1 MSSGI
6 DKSSLMS
13 FIILEMFGLHD
24 TAVLQRSMD
33 GHSPSAQP
41 KTDKDEHDTCGIS
54 AARSNEIHTRKCSS
68 KKLQHCAFPKELLAR
83 FGHAFIRS
91 TKMVI
96 DDANTYCCTVKV
108 APACSSRDAERH

>member
-1 MSSGI
+1 MVT
-6 DKSSLMS
+6 
-13 FIILEMFGLHD
+13 LH
-24 TAVLQRSMD
+24 Q
-33 GHSPSAQP
+33 HSP
-41 KTDKDEHDTCGIS
+41 KMIRTNIDTCGIS
-54 AARSNEIHTRKCSS
+54 AARSNEIHTRQCST

-108 APACSSRDAERH
+108 APACCSSDAERH